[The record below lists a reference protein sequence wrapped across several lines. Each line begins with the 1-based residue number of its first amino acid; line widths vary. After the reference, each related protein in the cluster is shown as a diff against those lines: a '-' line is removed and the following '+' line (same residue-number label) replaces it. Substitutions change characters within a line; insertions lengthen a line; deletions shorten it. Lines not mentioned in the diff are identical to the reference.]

1 MKKNT
6 FKNQSFSTVLFPNSQ
21 ILGNSTTTTT
31 TSISSVKTTY
41 HILGEDVE
49 VSSYKDSYIITN
61 ICILNVL
68 GKPFLEELHKNG
80 YHFPTEIEE
89 YLDKKFKS
97 LERDKKINDIIS

>member
-1 MKKNT
+1 MYMTNT
-6 FKNQSFSTVLFPNSQ
+6 IN
-21 ILGNSTTTTT
+21 
-31 TSISSVKTTY
+31 TSISISNTTGNLVYNGAAVSTVKDTSIY

-49 VSSYKDSYIITN
+49 VSGSFFYRDSNLISN
-61 ICILNVL
+61 IATLNVL

-80 YHFPTEIEE
+80 FQFPTEIEE